1 MAKQWVNEHPNTLM
15 KAGDFY
21 RCSWIVTSPF
31 PNATLQGIV
40 RKAINAS
47 NKVNVKYT
55 VKEVNFY
62 SPNEL
67 VYIARTPPWELE
79 VIWQDHDQAEE
90 ILVVGAIVAAIGVL
104 FLGWSMVRGQLQ
116 HLVETGGEEANK
128 LADKLTSPGLVI
140 AGLIIGVLTLA
151 KR

>member
-1 MAKQWVNEHPNTLM
+1 MAKQWVNEHPNTRM

-21 RCSWIVTSPF
+21 RCNWLVTSPF
-31 PNATLQGIV
+31 PNETLQSMV
-40 RKAINAS
+40 RKAINAAG
-47 NKVNVKYT
+47 KVGVNFT

-67 VYIARTPPWELE
+67 VYISRHPVWELE

-90 ILVVGAIVAAIGVL
+90 IVVAGIIVGAIGVL
-104 FLGWSMVRGQLQ
+104 FLGWSIVRGQMQ
-116 HLVETGGEEANK
+116 HLVETTGQEANK